1 MAFLFSI
8 VAWVVVRTWG
18 FGILEARVD
27 KTSLGNC
34 LYLSVASVGWLSWAS
49 RDKPDFTGAVSLP
62 DLGIPVEE
70 LRSCFK
76 RAF

>member
-8 VAWVVVRTWG
+8 VAWVVVRTCG

-27 KTSLGNC
+27 RTSLGNC
-34 LYLSVASVGWLSWAS
+34 LYLSVTSVGWLSWAS
-49 RDKPDFTGAVSLP
+49 RDNPDLVGAVSLA
-62 DLGIPVEE
+62 DLGIPDEE
-70 LRSCFK
+70 LRSCFR